1 MSGNDVADLAYAQ
14 RASVQEQSFLDQLE
28 RRRTKPAPLPTD
40 LQRASGAPLK
50 PDDAAGPKSG
60 PTGSVDEIQKKARA
74 EWNAQQDQSVID
86 DANADAKA
94 RGSDAGDPSGG
105 VAGLANF
112 SDSVPGAVKTGAFAA
127 NDIAEAVVELF
138 PHSQSLT
145 NIGKA
150 PLSQE
155 KAEWHAGNLA
165 GAFAGATNAILAL
178 NDAVYEY
185 RTGDALDDDQKLR
198 VPDPGPTDTVTG
210 NLSRGIAQ
218 FMIGFK
224 GADKMLGPALQGLSK
239 GGKVAQ
245 FGSITLKSA
254 LADFMVFDPEE
265 GRLSDML
272 MEIPDD
278 HTLAPIKKIVPEFLV
293 SDEDDGQFKGRLKNV
308 AEGGIIGGVLD
319 SIYLVATSIK
329 RTKEAQKAVD
339 DTITAIEADEAGIA
353 DADEEFMAVFDEYM
367 PEFRD
372 RPEEQPGPEAFEF
385 DDALDETPEEAAI
398 LDQQASKF
406 DEVVDESVDDV
417 VDYEAVARDIEAEAE
432 RQAAEEYDPD
442 VNAFGLGPD
451 TLEEA
456 PIARSNVHDLRARQ
470 SITEQLTIV
479 SRMLDRG
486 GEEYDAIL
494 RSIGQELRD
503 VPLEQ
508 AREIFQNAA
517 RAAGIPEHRIAGV
530 GTDVAR
536 LAPRNDPSQVDF
548 DYEGLRAEGVPL
560 DSRASNTPLR
570 ADNDDIDVQAE
581 AVIARAEE
589 DPDVYDVIADE
600 IDESPQSVQRAVDEL
615 YNGNDSDL
623 GQRVLEAY
631 RAIEADDAALRL
643 DSETGQGA
651 GLNEMLDGR
660 NYDGVLR
667 AVDAV
672 EEGGASKA
680 EVQALFEEI
689 VGLPPRQLS
698 RPKMFERIRQ
708 EVASRRVHDHHNDI
722 ARRVFDPDDL
732 PKFARGRP
740 TDLIRGERQT
750 AAARAEFDD
759 SLMITDVGE
768 TTEVTVDT
776 PSGQGILSLDRTSS
790 GNYIIRDASIPEA
803 DRGQGLGVQMY
814 EAIVA
819 RAAAEGK
826 KVFSD
831 EILSGDAVKVYMGL
845 KRRGYRIHKKSSVQQ
860 VDELD
865 TDSLTPTRGAIIS
878 DKPIYEILPPSVKAA
893 QPEAGREAIDE
904 AKMAVLARRKLR
916 HSAMR
921 AIGEKEYIEL
931 EDAGRISYADTGTV
945 IDKDLDTEF
954 VMEGQ
959 LAVTMPDGRMIINS
973 SVARPDEIPGLM
985 LHEIGIH
992 GGLKEFLGQQGFDE
1006 IIGALKDALD
1016 GRDADVAIARQRA
1029 VDDLKGQT
1037 AVRGPEFEQAV
1048 DARTAREID
1057 PNDPLAMASFRAQ
1070 TRAADPRHIDEETL
1084 AYLVQFAP
1092 DNTLVQRIMGTMKA
1106 HIAKR
1111 FPSLTKHL
1119 RWSEADFRQL
1129 AILSLKA
1136 QARKARGMPFRYRD
1150 QGQADTSDA
1159 STMLVVEGDGRGVLG
1174 APKPNPLVLE
1184 DVIQP
1189 IRLRELKNLPST
1201 VRELEPQLR
1210 SGQVMEA
1217 VAAKHGGEALFEY
1230 GDLLDAAVD
1239 GTMTTTQAMRLK
1251 QLLAPLED
1259 MDLPIAVKPSRPDY
1273 EPWEFSDKL
1282 TDTQNTIV
1290 KLLREGRTYREVAD
1304 DMDMTVETLRSHIA
1318 HVRKRLPSAI
1328 PENLGHDKGELARWI
1343 MDLAIRNKEQKLGLT
1358 SNQIAERA
1366 SAAWGRTITGNQVR
1380 VTLSQQRRK
1389 LRTSGKVPK
1398 FSQRGPGDDTF
1409 DPYAAPPPYLNLD
1422 RIKDID
1428 GLRAEVERLAAQG
1441 ADEAQ
1446 KRVGRPRTL
1455 AQVEQQA
1462 AHANAFDAL
1471 VKSRGGKTLD
1481 PAEALALRQLRDAS
1495 AERLMAFARRY
1506 QAQPTP
1512 QGKLALQNARLMH
1525 YAIQAEVSG
1534 QSAAAARALGSL
1546 RILSGPTAQARRQL
1560 ESAVARLGDEANFDQ
1575 FAREIARLGKNQ
1587 QKELDKLVKYSL
1599 GQNIADAGGAW
1610 FRAMILSAPLTH
1622 AVNIAG
1628 NTAIMAFDIASHFT
1642 GGALMRLTGDARG
1655 AEMMMQAALKGQ
1667 AVLDGI
1673 MHQLQFARQHSQLVP
1688 FKKNFGI
1695 KFDDM
1700 GVSGRQVDAADRRAV
1715 TADRWGL
1722 DENGVLGQFVE
1733 MVGAGLAAPSGALG
1747 VMDDFFK
1754 GVNYM
1759 GEMRA
1764 LAHRVA
1770 SNELRAGRISRENF
1784 KMRIRELLE
1793 EPTQSMIDQAQRAAK
1808 ERTFTTDPGPALMAS
1823 LKLRR
1828 WMNGLGLPI
1837 GHYFLPFVLTPANI
1851 MSYTF
1856 KSLPVTNYALR
1867 EVREALA
1874 RGGQDA
1880 FRARGQMAMGT
1891 GVLALAWQLGS
1902 QGILT
1907 GGGPTDPSQRKA
1919 MQSNQGL
1926 GWSPYTIRTEN
1937 FSFAYD
1943 RFDPIGNLLA
1953 FGGELAEY
1961 TSNRELN
1968 AEPDEDFIALVGS
1981 AAAQIGK
1988 SMMDKS
1994 YLTGVRDVVAALND
2008 PDRDGG
2014 KFLQRLVT
2022 AHVAPSGGAAY
2033 RRVDDPFMREA
2044 FSTMD
2049 MIKNRLPFG
2058 GSKTL
2063 PKKFDH
2069 LGRPAMYQSGLG
2081 SVYDS
2086 FVPFIAKTIDPEPID
2101 EEMMRLR
2108 YFPTLPDKAITI
2120 NYAGRSVNLSLKA
2133 DTEIYSRMTE
2143 LMGGDPEYNLEPVIK
2158 KLNRR
2163 IKSADY
2169 KSLADGPDPIRFTS
2183 KAWAIQQIIQ
2193 DHRTQVRQ
2201 IIMQEY
2207 GLELRDRAKKQLE
2220 RQLEFAA
2227 EQSQGDGGE
2236 VAGQI
2241 LEQLQRQ

>member
-367 PEFRD
+367 PGFRD

-432 RQAAEEYDPD
+432 RQAAEDYDPD

-548 DYEGLRAEGVPL
+548 DYEGLRAEGAPL

-589 DPDVYDVIADE
+589 DPDVYDIIADE
-600 IDESPQSVQRAVDEL
+600 IDESPQDVQRALDEL

-631 RAIEADDAALRL
+631 RNIEADDAALRL
-643 DSETGQGA
+643 DAETGQGA
-651 GLNEMLDGR
+651 DLNEMLDGR

-698 RPKMFERIRQ
+698 RPKMLERIRQ

-722 ARRVFDPDDL
+722 ARRVFDDAAATADDAIL
-732 PKFARGRP
+732 PLSAELRDRFTDSKLFEDRLARIKSKAEARQVYKELFGRDIFERPGDKLSELIDQIQKDRRRFVNLHIDNGSPEMRPWLDDGGELKFAR
-740 TDLIRGERQT
+740 
-750 AAARAEFDD
+750 
-759 SLMITDVGE
+759 
-768 TTEVTVDT
+768 
-776 PSGQGILSLDRTSS
+776 
-790 GNYIIRDASIPEA
+790 
-803 DRGQGLGVQMY
+803 
-814 EAIVA
+814 
-819 RAAAEGK
+819 
-826 KVFSD
+826 
-831 EILSGDAVKVYMGL
+831 
-845 KRRGYRIHKKSSVQQ
+845 
-860 VDELD
+860 
-865 TDSLTPTRGAIIS
+865 
-878 DKPIYEILPPSVKAA
+878 
-893 QPEAGREAIDE
+893 PEAGREAIDN
-904 AKMAVLARRKLR
+904 AKMRVLARRKLR

-931 EDAGRISYADTGTV
+931 EDAGRVSYADTGTV

-992 GGLKEFLGQQGFDE
+992 GGLKEFLGQQGYDT
-1006 IIGALKDALD
+1006 ILRALDDALD

-1029 VDDLKGQT
+1029 MDDLEGQT
-1037 AVRGPEFEQAV
+1037 FLQGRAFDEAANERVRRGL
-1048 DARTAREID
+1048 D
-1057 PNDPLAMASFRAQ
+1057 PNDALTMATFRAQ
-1070 TRAADPRHIDEETL
+1070 TRANDPSHVKEEIL
-1084 AYLVQFAP
+1084 AYLVQFSP
-1092 DNTLVQRIMGTMKA
+1092 ENSLVQRVMGTMKA

-1111 FPSLTKHL
+1111 FPNLAKHL

-1150 QGQADTSDA
+1150 QAQADTSDA
-1159 STMLVVEGDGRGVLG
+1159 STMLMVEGDGRGVLG

-1184 DVIQP
+1184 DVVQP
-1189 IRLRELKNLPST
+1189 IRLKELKNLPAT
-1201 VRELEPQLR
+1201 VREMEPQLR
-1210 SGQVMEA
+1210 SGRVMEA
-1217 VAAKHGGEALFEY
+1217 IAAKHGGEALFEY

-1239 GTMTTTQAMRLK
+1239 GMMTTTQAMRLK

-1259 MDLPIAVKPSRPDY
+1259 MALPIAVKPSRPDY

-1282 TDTQNTIV
+1282 TDAQNTIV
-1290 KLLREGRTYREVAD
+1290 KLLREGHTYREAAD
-1304 DMDMTVETLRSHIA
+1304 LMDMSVESLRGHIS
-1318 HVRKRLPSAI
+1318 HVRKRLPSAV
-1328 PENLGHDKGELARWI
+1328 PAGLGHDKGEQARWI
-1343 MDLAIRNKEQKLGLT
+1343 IDLAERNRREKLGLT
-1358 SNQIAERA
+1358 NKMIAERA
-1366 SAAWGRTITGNQVR
+1366 SGAFGRTITVNNVKS
-1380 VTLSQQRRK
+1380 TLSQARR
-1389 LRTSGKVPK
+1389 RIREDGRVPK

-1506 QAQPTP
+1506 EAQPTP

-1673 MHQLQFARQHSQLVP
+1673 MHQLQFAKQHSQLVP
-1688 FKKNFGI
+1688 FKKNFGV

-1880 FRARGQMAMGT
+1880 YRARGQMAMGT

-2108 YFPTLPDKAITI
+2108 YFPTLPDRAITI

-2163 IKSADY
+2163 IKSKDY
-2169 KSLADGPDPIRFTS
+2169 ESLADGPEPIRFTS

-2236 VAGQI
+2236 VANQL
-2241 LEQLQRQ
+2241 LEQLERR